1 MKSGLLALTLCL
13 TVVFLA
19 SHVPLAQAPA
29 GPDGMGQGGMMQVM
43 GMMQQMGGM
52 MKQMSGMM
60 ERMAEMQKRMSEML
74 GTR

>member
-1 MKSGLLALTLCL
+1 MRMRMLASSLCPA
-13 TVVFLA
+13 VVFLVA
-19 SHVPLAQAPA
+19 SIATAQAPA
-29 GPDGMGQGGMMQVM
+29 GPEGMGQGSMMQMM

-74 GTR
+74 GAK